1 MEDGTNSQLISG
13 SLCHSP
19 PWHWHSELANPG
31 GRWQVWRLY
40 TDPVAWAP
48 PSPSL
53 IKLSMLPKVQL
64 ASKQRQMLNC
74 FNIPHRNQLTTWWQV
89 DDTGPFYSGRG
100 SCSSGLELTH
110 ILTISLQ
117 SALIFGGLQVFD
129 LLNRILHNN
138 PSDQGG

>member
-31 GRWQVWRLY
+31 GRWQVWRLC

-64 ASKQRQMLNC
+64 ASKQRQMLNLPVSTSLIETNYLLGGKLMTPDL
-74 FNIPHRNQLTTWWQV
+74 FT
-89 DDTGPFYSGRG
+89 
-100 SCSSGLELTH
+100 LEGAAVPL
-110 ILTISLQ
+110 
-117 SALIFGGLQVFD
+117 AW
-129 LLNRILHNN
+129 N
-138 PSDQGG
+138 